1 MIREILQ
8 WTFKE
13 HGIMN
18 IRSTAFSGAIA
29 VLFASLVCIYT
40 PNTAAQTFRGSIQ
53 GTVTDST
60 GAAIPGAQVKV
71 FSPGTGLSRTVS
83 TNDLGGYVASELPL
97 GTYNITVERE
107 GFRST
112 TLTGIPVSVGSAT
125 RADAKLATGEVQEV
139 VQVTAEVPMVETSTN
154 TTGGSIEAS
163 QVAELPVNGRDYTKL
178 LELVPGAT
186 SDPVGSTESAGSYGL
201 FSLNGNR
208 GRSNNYLL
216 DGTDMNDG
224 YRNLPSVN
232 QAGVWGC
239 PSTILPV
246 DALAEIPVTG
256 NSEAEFGRS
265 SGATVNI
272 VTKSGTNQIHGSASE
287 SFRNDSL
294 SARNY
299 FNTDDLPKNSFT
311 NNQFS
316 GLVDGPI
323 LRDKTFFT
331 LAYEGQRENGGL
343 PQQGTVFSPDDVTA
357 NTPAGG
363 INPVIKKLLD
373 SEPWGVLPQTGGNVT
388 FTTPFSNNSD
398 NIIAKVDQHLKLF
411 SPGDLLTARY
421 FYAHGMQSF
430 PLGMLYT
437 GSSAPGFNTSTP
449 THVNIVSLSYTSI
462 PKPNLIFEIRGGYN
476 RFLQQ
481 FLPQDIGLNPFTAFG
496 LNTLPDGYSS
506 RDLGL
511 PTITVSG
518 IDSKGNTFSYSPI
531 GATGSDSRGR
541 VDTNYQLFGNVS
553 LVKGRHSYKAGVEW
567 RRTFINSFI
576 DSGHRGKLVFS
587 GHSVTDPNTQKTTTF
602 SGLQDFLAGYID
614 GGSSADGNGTRYS
627 YQNGGGAYLL
637 DSWHLTSKVTL
648 NYGLRWDYYGV
659 VGAENNAFSIFNV
672 KTGNLETVG
681 AKGGPSSLYPRDLT
695 DFAPRFSIADDLL
708 GNGKLVIRTGAGIF
722 YDGASQDFFVGNQPW
737 NTSPAEAGPAFNG
750 IGFATPTVTGVDVAG
765 NPTSIISAGS
775 PVFSGYAPNSV
786 FTVDQHLVTPRYVSY
801 DLNIESQIA
810 KKVALQIGYVGS
822 QGRHLY
828 HFRDLNQVNN
838 ESGPVTCANGQK
850 IQPGN
855 VCYPSYSIGS
865 FTGIPLVYLNQI
877 ETSAISNY
885 NSLQTTLKVL
895 NWHNVTSTVNYTWAH
910 SIDTASDGLDFV
922 PNAAQPDDSFNPHAE
937 RASSNFD
944 VRQRFQWY
952 WTYNLPKFNYA
963 EKITSGWALDGMFNF
978 ATGQPYT
985 VSYIYENDLNGS
997 GEFFGRPDIIG
1008 DPHKGASGANLL
1020 NLEAFAAP
1028 CTNIDTNP
1036 NSQTYESCL
1045 SGGHPGNEGRNAF
1058 NATNYTNYDFSL
1070 TKTSHLTEKLTME
1083 LRGDFFNVFNH
1094 PNFSNPLLPGF
1105 GVDGFASSH
1114 IEGNRL
1120 IAGSG
1125 PGTSGQYLA
1134 TTATPDVGSGN
1145 PYLGGG
1151 GPRSTQLA
1159 VHFTF

>member
-1 MIREILQ
+1 M
-8 WTFKE
+8 
-13 HGIMN
+13 
-18 IRSTAFSGAIA
+18 RSLSIA
-29 VLFASLVCIYT
+29 VSAAILAFLLVC
-40 PNTAAQTFRGSIQ
+40 TATAQTFRGSIQ
-53 GTVTDST
+53 GTITDSS
-60 GAAIPGAQVKV
+60 GAAIPGAHVKV
-71 FSPGTGLSRTVS
+71 FNPGTGLSRTIS
-83 TNDLGGYVASELPL
+83 TNDLGGYIASELPL
-97 GTYNITVERE
+97 GTYNITVEKD
-107 GFRST
+107 GFGTT
-112 TLTGIPVSVGSAT
+112 TLTGIPVNVGSPT
-125 RADAKLATGEVQEV
+125 RADARLAAGAVQEM
-139 VQVTAEVPMVETSTN
+139 VQVTAEVPMVETASN

-163 QVAELPVNGRDYTKL
+163 QVAALPVNGRDYTKL

-224 YRNLPSVN
+224 YRNLPAVN

-272 VTKSGTNQIHGSASE
+272 VTKSGTNQFHGGASE

-299 FNTDDLPKNSFT
+299 FNTADLPKNSFT
-311 NNQFS
+311 NHQFS
-316 GLVDGPI
+316 GLVAGPI
-323 LRDKTFFT
+323 IRDKSFFT

-343 PQQGTVFSPDDVTA
+343 PQLGTVPTQADIAAS
-357 NTPAGG
+357 TPAGG
-363 INPVIKKLLD
+363 INPVIKRLLD
-373 SEPWGVLPQTGGNVT
+373 SSPWGTLPASGDGKET

-398 NIIAKVDQHLKLF
+398 NIIVKVDQHLKLL
-411 SPGDLLTARY
+411 SAGDLLTARY

-437 GSSAPGFNTSTP
+437 GSSAPGYNTLTP
-449 THVNIVSLSYTSI
+449 THVNIISLSYTSI

-481 FLPQDIGLNPFTAFG
+481 FLPQDAGLNTATAFG
-496 LNTLPDGYSS
+496 LNTLPPGYSS

-511 PTITVSG
+511 PTIAVSG
-518 IDSKGNTFSYSPI
+518 LSPI
-531 GATGSDSRGR
+531 GATSSDSRGR

-553 LVKGRHSYKAGVEW
+553 LIKGRHSFKAGIEW

-576 DSGHRGKLVFS
+576 NSGHRGKLVFS
-587 GHSVTDPNTQKTTTF
+587 GHSVIDPETNEETDF
-602 SGLQDFLAGYID
+602 SPLDDFLSGTID
-614 GGSSADGNGTRYS
+614 GGSSAQGDGTRYS
-627 YQNGGGAYLL
+627 YQNGGGTYFL
-637 DSWHLTSKVTL
+637 DSWHLSTKITL

-659 VGAENNAFSIFNV
+659 VGAKNNAFSIFNV
-672 KTGNLETVG
+672 KTGKMETVG
-681 AKGGPSSLYPRDLT
+681 ATGGPSSLYPKDFT
-695 DFAPRFSIADDLL
+695 NFAPRFSIANDLL
-708 GNGKLVIRTGAGIF
+708 GNGKLVVRTGAGIF

-750 IGFATPTVTGVDVAG
+750 IGFAVGVASTVPTDG
-765 NPTSIISAGS
+765 SAI
-775 PVFSGYAPNSV
+775 FSDYEPNSV

-801 DLNIESQIA
+801 NLNIESQLA
-810 KKVALQIGYVGS
+810 KKIALQIGYVGS

-828 HFRDLNQVNN
+828 HFRDLNQFNN
-838 ESGPVTCANGQK
+838 EAGNVTCANGQT
-850 IQPGN
+850 IAPGSQ
-855 VCYPSYSIGS
+855 CYPTYSIGS
-865 FTGIPLVYLNQI
+865 FTDISLWYLNQI

-895 NWHNVTSTVNYTWAH
+895 NWHNMTSTVNYTWAH

-952 WTYNLPKFNYA
+952 WTYNLPKFNRA
-963 EKITSGWALDGMFNF
+963 EKITNGWAIDGMFNF

-985 VSYIYENDLNGS
+985 VSYLYEGDLNGS
-997 GEFFGRPDIIG
+997 GEWFGRPDIIG
-1008 DPHKGASGANLL
+1008 NPYKGTGGTSLL
-1020 NLEAFAAP
+1020 DLEAFAAP
-1028 CTNIDTNP
+1028 CTVDA
-1036 NSQTYESCL
+1036 SGSCV
-1045 SGGHPGNEGRNAF
+1045 SGWHPGSEGRNAF
-1058 NATNYTNYDFSL
+1058 KSPNYTNFDFSL
-1070 TKTSHLTEKLTME
+1070 TKTTHLTEKVAME
-1083 LRGDFFNVFNH
+1083 VRADFFNIFNH

-1120 IAGSG
+1120 VAGSG
-1125 PGTSGQYLA
+1125 PGTSGQYLQ